1 MRTLSGRAAL
11 AALASLI
18 LLAGCGRT
26 GPNDPEAADRGSDG
40 REGQA
45 EAQTLFN
52 QLCTVRGF
60 GEARCACMRERMDEL
75 GPDAV
80 ALVGAAYSGDWAR
93 AAALEAEMDG
103 AEREAAVDAYLAA
116 EAACADQA
124 AGQPPA
130 AASGAPAEP
139 TPPATLDDVRAS
151 CRPAME
157 GVCACRARALERIL
171 GDGAFE
177 AAIAINEG
185 SRARLDTVAAGREPG
200 WANLA
205 VSAYA
210 RTSASC
216 IAQAGDRR

>member
-1 MRTLSGRAAL
+1 M
-11 AALASLI
+11 ASLI

-26 GPNDPEAADRGSDG
+26 DPNDPGAADRGPQA
-40 REGQA
+40 REGQV
-45 EAQTLFN
+45 EAQALFN
-52 QLCTVRGF
+52 QLCSVRGF

-75 GPDAV
+75 GPDAI

-124 AGQPPA
+124 AGQPSA
-130 AASGAPAEP
+130 AANGAPAEAA
-139 TPPATLDDVRAS
+139 PPATLDDVRAS

-157 GVCACRARALERIL
+157 DVCACRARALERVL

-185 SRARLDTVAAGREPG
+185 SRARLDSVAAGREPG
-200 WANLA
+200 WADQA
-205 VSAYA
+205 VDAYV
-210 RTSASC
+210 RTSATC
-216 IAQAGDRR
+216 IAQGGGRG